1 MKSLQQAVNFILA
14 DESMRYVEQDG
25 RVRETGT
32 RLFYKYFGSQ
42 KEKIKSAEYQM
53 LKKWVLSQI
62 KTTNLFYVPKLE
74 ITDDIKK
81 DRIAP
86 PFKNCW
92 FELSPAIDII
102 VTSEHDKA
110 VNYFEKPL
118 GIKLS
123 GKHFLNGFGLF
134 EVRPNQYLL
143 VFNATMYEKDVE
155 KNIELGGVQS
165 VEMQP
170 FDIENPYT
178 RNGQEN
184 LIKAVFSV
192 LNRFDRSKITYVSND
207 KSFQERGR
215 VEGEFTKIKYKPSD
229 VIYLS
234 GVRELKKSNPEVAHR
249 IISKPAYAY
258 EVMGHWRKVD
268 EQTIGK
274 DREGKREV
282 HGYTWV
288 IPHTRGEGELFKKT
302 RILKAGVECGV

>member
-1 MKSLQQAVNFILA
+1 MKTLQESVNFILA

-32 RLFYKYFGSQ
+32 RLFYKYFGEQ
-42 KEKIKSAEYQM
+42 KEKLKSKDYQI
-53 LKKWVLSQI
+53 LKKWVLEEI
-62 KTTNLFYVPKLE
+62 KTVNLFYVPDLKLE
-74 ITDDIKK
+74 EKSDKK
-81 DRIAP
+81 IAP

-92 FELSPAIDII
+92 FELNPAIDII
-102 VTSEHDKA
+102 LPEEHDK
-110 VNYFEKPL
+110 VTNYFEKPL
-118 GIKLS
+118 GMKLS
-123 GKHFLNGFGLF
+123 GKHFLNGFGLL
-134 EVRPNQYLL
+134 EVQPNRYILI
-143 VFNATMYEKDVE
+143 FNTTMFEKDVE

-170 FDIENPYT
+170 FDIENPYC
-178 RNGQEN
+178 RHGQEN

-192 LNRFDRSKITYVSND
+192 LNRFEKTKITYLSNAEG
-207 KSFQERGR
+207 FQERGR
-215 VEGEFTKIKYKPSD
+215 VNGEFTKIKYKPSD

-234 GVRELKKSNPEVAHR
+234 GIRELKKRNPELSHR

-268 EQTIGK
+268 NKTIGK

-288 IPHTRGEGELFKKT
+288 VPHTRGEGELFKKT
-302 RILKAGVECGV
+302 RILKAGVECCV